1 MTDRERWTVYPL
13 LFLTLGIAIK
23 DKLVG
28 VVNVD
33 NVQCKS
39 LLCNTLVVTDQ
50 ERKQQVV
57 IASDSEGGFVRTYG
71 NKNRLQVVL
80 GNTDR
85 LAGLIFIDPEG
96 GVHVNPGS
104 IYAVPPEAQKTHTG
118 EDGVQLRD
126 AHQEEPPESTERDST
141 P

>member
-33 NVQCKS
+33 NVQCS
-39 LLCNTLVVTDQ
+39 NLLCNTVLVTDR

-57 IASDSEGGFVRTYG
+57 ISSDAEGGFVRTYG

-85 LAGLIFIDPEG
+85 LAGLMFIDPEG

-104 IYAVPPEAQKTHTG
+104 IYAARGEVQKAHTG
-118 EDGVQLRD
+118 EDGVQPRD
-126 AHQEEPPESTERDST
+126 APQEERRESTAPDS
-141 P
+141 PP